1 MKDIHHT
8 CRCTGQQFTFK
19 EWCAWIKSH
28 EKARQDSSEFVVLS
42 HNGFDFN
49 IHDVCLTPNRPVRLF
64 NTHCVVEVKTAQSPT
79 GRWDYGLDVNLHN
92 SGHYVGVG
100 FVDDV
105 QKGYPTEAAAIL
117 AALLDARKSA
127 ERELANCSGRSRSNL
142 DNEDDEYHQANRRSA
157 PCNGVQT
164 TNPIL
169 IMTRHVESHMQ
180 RMCVGWF
187 RLQYPAVGKLLFA
200 VPNGGARS
208 RTEAAI
214 MKAEGVTAGVTDL
227 ILLLGRGGFNALCIE
242 MKTTDRRSAL
252 SDAQIEWRSL
262 TITNGNR
269 HVVCRTLEEFQSEI
283 RWYMAR
289 PANNEPRDEITCAR
303 PIVPPS
309 IEEIERA
316 FGKIRRHKINHQ
328 SIKTAKQ

>member
-142 DNEDDEYHQANRRSA
+142 DNEDDEDGFIKDSTLAPYIRNIIKQIDDQRRETA
-157 PCNGVQT
+157 FKQLT
-164 TNPIL
+164 
-169 IMTRHVESHMQ
+169 
-180 RMCVGWF
+180 
-187 RLQYPAVGKLLFA
+187 LF
-200 VPNGGARS
+200 
-208 RTEAAI
+208 
-214 MKAEGVTAGVTDL
+214 
-227 ILLLGRGGFNALCIE
+227 
-242 MKTTDRRSAL
+242 
-252 SDAQIEWRSL
+252 
-262 TITNGNR
+262 
-269 HVVCRTLEEFQSEI
+269 
-283 RWYMAR
+283 
-289 PANNEPRDEITCAR
+289 
-303 PIVPPS
+303 
-309 IEEIERA
+309 
-316 FGKIRRHKINHQ
+316 
-328 SIKTAKQ
+328 

>member
-19 EWCAWIKSH
+19 EWCAWLDNH
-28 EKARQDSSEFVVLS
+28 EKAGQDSGKFVALS
-42 HNGFDFN
+42 YNGFDFN

-64 NTHCVVEVKTAQSPT
+64 NHHCIVEVKTAQSPT

-92 SGHYVGVG
+92 SGHHVGAG

-127 ERELANCSGRSRSNL
+127 ERELANCSGRSQSNL
-142 DNEDDEYHQANRRSA
+142 DNEDDEDGFIKDSGGRNR
-157 PCNGVQT
+157 
-164 TNPIL
+164 
-169 IMTRHVESHMQ
+169 
-180 RMCVGWF
+180 
-187 RLQYPAVGKLLFA
+187 
-200 VPNGGARS
+200 
-208 RTEAAI
+208 
-214 MKAEGVTAGVTDL
+214 GVTDL

-242 MKTTDRRSAL
+242 MKTTDRHSAL

-262 TITNGNR
+262 AITNGSR

-309 IEEIERA
+309 VEEIERA

-328 SIKTAKQ
+328 PTKTEKQ